1 MWRDLFQPS
10 HLIIVAVLL
19 VILFGWKKL
28 PDAARS
34 VGRSMRIF
42 KSEVSE
48 MKNDGK
54 DARPSAAAS
63 DTVPGDV
70 VPPQT
75 TQPTP
80 AHSARSGAAAAH
92 GGPGPGAA
100 GAGVPADPQRVQ
112 RPLGGRP
119 GPAGRAAALREP
131 RALSAGSTGSP
142 LTRLV
147 RH

>member
-75 TQPTP
+75 AQPTQPTQP
-80 AHSARSGAAAAH
+80 APAPQPPTAAQAPPQPAPAYQPTPSASNGH
-92 GGPGPGAA
+92 
-100 GAGVPADPQRVQ
+100 PADASDRPAEQQRYEN
-112 RPLGGRP
+112 
-119 GPAGRAAALREP
+119 PAL
-131 RALSAGSTGSP
+131 
-142 LTRLV
+142 
-147 RH
+147 

>member
-1 MWRDLFQPS
+1 MWRDLLQPS

-42 KSEVSE
+42 KSEVGE

-54 DARPSAAAS
+54 QTRPSAAAE
-63 DTVPGDV
+63 DVVPGDV

-75 TQPTP
+75 AQPTAPAPPAAQPAAQPAAPTVAQPQAAAPQPTP
-80 AHSARSGAAAAH
+80 VYQQTPARNGQSAEDATAEQQRH
-92 GGPGPGAA
+92 EN
-100 GAGVPADPQRVQ
+100 PA
-112 RPLGGRP
+112 L
-119 GPAGRAAALREP
+119 
-131 RALSAGSTGSP
+131 
-142 LTRLV
+142 
-147 RH
+147 

>member
-70 VPPQT
+70 VPPQP
-75 TQPTP
+75 TQPTQPTQP
-80 AHSARSGAAAAH
+80 APAPQPPTAAQAPAQPAYQPTPSASNGH
-92 GGPGPGAA
+92 
-100 GAGVPADPQRVQ
+100 PADASDRPAEQQRYEN
-112 RPLGGRP
+112 
-119 GPAGRAAALREP
+119 PAL
-131 RALSAGSTGSP
+131 
-142 LTRLV
+142 
-147 RH
+147 

>member
-54 DARPSAAAS
+54 DARPSAAAG

-75 TQPTP
+75 TQTQATQPAPAPQAPTAAP
-80 AHSARSGAAAAH
+80 APPQPAPAYQ
-92 GGPGPGAA
+92 PTPGAA
-100 GAGVPADPQRVQ
+100 NGQVADAQD
-112 RPLGGRP
+112 
-119 GPAGRAAALREP
+119 RAAAEQQRHENP
-131 RALSAGSTGSP
+131 AL
-142 LTRLV
+142 
-147 RH
+147 

>member
-75 TQPTP
+75 TQPAQPTQPAPAPQPPTAAQAPPQPAPAYQPTP
-80 AHSARSGAAAAH
+80 SASNGH
-92 GGPGPGAA
+92 
-100 GAGVPADPQRVQ
+100 PADASDRPAEQQRYEN
-112 RPLGGRP
+112 
-119 GPAGRAAALREP
+119 PAL
-131 RALSAGSTGSP
+131 
-142 LTRLV
+142 
-147 RH
+147 

>member
-54 DARPSAAAS
+54 DARPSAAAG

-75 TQPTP
+75 AQTQPTQHAP
-80 AHSARSGAAAAH
+80 APQAPTAA
-92 GGPGPGAA
+92 GPPPQPAPAYQPTPGAPN
-100 GAGVPADPQRVQ
+100 GQPADAQD
-112 RPLGGRP
+112 
-119 GPAGRAAALREP
+119 RAAAEQQRHENP
-131 RALSAGSTGSP
+131 AL
-142 LTRLV
+142 
-147 RH
+147 

>member
-10 HLIIVAVLL
+10 HLIIVAVLV

-34 VGRSMRIF
+34 IGRSMRIF

-75 TQPTP
+75 AQTQPAQPAPAPQTSTAAQVPPQPTP
-80 AHSARSGAAAAH
+80 AYQPTPSAANGQATDAQ
-92 GGPGPGAA
+92 
-100 GAGVPADPQRVQ
+100 D
-112 RPLGGRP
+112 
-119 GPAGRAAALREP
+119 RAAEQQRHENPAL
-131 RALSAGSTGSP
+131 
-142 LTRLV
+142 
-147 RH
+147 

>member
-42 KSEVSE
+42 KSEVGE

-54 DARPSAAAS
+54 QSRPSAAAD

-75 TQPTP
+75 AQPTP
-80 AHSARSGAAAAH
+80 PSQPAPQPAQPQAAAPQQPPAYQQ
-92 GGPGPGAA
+92 PPVYQQTPAA
-100 GAGVPADPQRVQ
+100 NGQSAQD
-112 RPLGGRP
+112 
-119 GPAGRAAALREP
+119 AAAEQQRHENP
-131 RALSAGSTGSP
+131 AL
-142 LTRLV
+142 
-147 RH
+147 

>member
-1 MWRDLFQPS
+1 MWRDLLQPS

-42 KSEVSE
+42 KSEVGE

-54 DARPSAAAS
+54 QSRPSAAAE
-63 DTVPGDV
+63 DTVQGDV

-75 TQPTP
+75 AQPTP
-80 AHSARSGAAAAH
+80 PSQPAPQPAAPPQAAA
-92 GGPGPGAA
+92 PQ
-100 GAGVPADPQRVQ
+100 PAPVYQ
-112 RPLGGRP
+112 PA
-119 GPAGRAAALREP
+119 PAGNGQSAQDAAAEQQRHENP
-131 RALSAGSTGSP
+131 AL
-142 LTRLV
+142 
-147 RH
+147 

>member
-75 TQPTP
+75 TQPTHPTQP
-80 AHSARSGAAAAH
+80 APAPQPPTAAQAPPQPAPAYQPTPSASNGH
-92 GGPGPGAA
+92 
-100 GAGVPADPQRVQ
+100 PADASDRPAEQQRYEN
-112 RPLGGRP
+112 
-119 GPAGRAAALREP
+119 PAL
-131 RALSAGSTGSP
+131 
-142 LTRLV
+142 
-147 RH
+147 

>member
-75 TQPTP
+75 TQPP
-80 AHSARSGAAAAH
+80 AHPARSGAAAAH
-92 GGPGPGAA
+92 GGPGPPQ
-100 GAGVPADPQRVQ
+100 PAPAYQPTPSASNGHSADAQDRPAEQQRYEN
-112 RPLGGRP
+112 
-119 GPAGRAAALREP
+119 PAL
-131 RALSAGSTGSP
+131 
-142 LTRLV
+142 
-147 RH
+147 

>member
-75 TQPTP
+75 TQPTQPTQP
-80 AHSARSGAAAAH
+80 APAPQPPTAAQAPPQPAPAYQPTPSASNGHSADASDR
-92 GGPGPGAA
+92 
-100 GAGVPADPQRVQ
+100 PAEQQRYEN
-112 RPLGGRP
+112 
-119 GPAGRAAALREP
+119 PAL
-131 RALSAGSTGSP
+131 
-142 LTRLV
+142 
-147 RH
+147 

>member
-54 DARPSAAAS
+54 DARPSAAAG
-63 DTVPGDV
+63 DTVPGDAPTPQ
-70 VPPQT
+70 PPTAAQAPAQPAQAY
-75 TQPTP
+75 QPTP
-80 AHSARSGAAAAH
+80 SASNGHSADAQ
-92 GGPGPGAA
+92 
-100 GAGVPADPQRVQ
+100 D
-112 RPLGGRP
+112 RP
-119 GPAGRAAALREP
+119 GEQQRYENPAL
-131 RALSAGSTGSP
+131 
-142 LTRLV
+142 
-147 RH
+147 

>member
-54 DARPSAAAS
+54 DAHPSAAAS

-75 TQPTP
+75 TQPTQPTQP
-80 AHSARSGAAAAH
+80 APAPAYQPTPSASNGHSADAQ
-92 GGPGPGAA
+92 
-100 GAGVPADPQRVQ
+100 D
-112 RPLGGRP
+112 RP
-119 GPAGRAAALREP
+119 GEQQRYENPAL
-131 RALSAGSTGSP
+131 
-142 LTRLV
+142 
-147 RH
+147 

>member
-1 MWRDLFQPS
+1 MWRDLLQPS

-42 KSEVSE
+42 KSEVGE

-54 DARPSAAAS
+54 QSRPSAAAGE
-63 DTVPGDV
+63 TVPGDV

-75 TQPTP
+75 AQPTP
-80 AHSARSGAAAAH
+80 PSQPAAQPQAAQPQAAA
-92 GGPGPGAA
+92 PQQPPVFQQTPAA
-100 GAGVPADPQRVQ
+100 NGQSAQDATAEQQRHENPA
-112 RPLGGRP
+112 L
-119 GPAGRAAALREP
+119 
-131 RALSAGSTGSP
+131 
-142 LTRLV
+142 
-147 RH
+147 

>member
-75 TQPTP
+75 TQPTQP
-80 AHSARSGAAAAH
+80 APAPQPPMAAQAPPQPAPAYQPTPSASNGH
-92 GGPGPGAA
+92 
-100 GAGVPADPQRVQ
+100 PADASDRPAEQQRYEN
-112 RPLGGRP
+112 
-119 GPAGRAAALREP
+119 PAL
-131 RALSAGSTGSP
+131 
-142 LTRLV
+142 
-147 RH
+147 

>member
-75 TQPTP
+75 TQTTQPTP
-80 AHSARSGAAAAH
+80 APQPPTAAQAPPQPAPAYQPTPSASNGH
-92 GGPGPGAA
+92 
-100 GAGVPADPQRVQ
+100 PADASDRPAEQQRYEN
-112 RPLGGRP
+112 
-119 GPAGRAAALREP
+119 PAL
-131 RALSAGSTGSP
+131 
-142 LTRLV
+142 
-147 RH
+147 

>member
-75 TQPTP
+75 TQPTQPTQP
-80 AHSARSGAAAAH
+80 APAPQPPTAAQAPPQPAPAYQPTPSASNGH
-92 GGPGPGAA
+92 
-100 GAGVPADPQRVQ
+100 PADASDRPAEPQRYEN
-112 RPLGGRP
+112 
-119 GPAGRAAALREP
+119 PAL
-131 RALSAGSTGSP
+131 
-142 LTRLV
+142 
-147 RH
+147 

>member
-34 VGRSMRIF
+34 IGRSMRIF

-54 DARPSAAAS
+54 DARPSAAAG

-75 TQPTP
+75 AQTQPTQP
-80 AHSARSGAAAAH
+80 APAPQAPTAAPTPQPAPAYQ
-92 GGPGPGAA
+92 PTPGAPNGQA
-100 GAGVPADPQRVQ
+100 ADAQD
-112 RPLGGRP
+112 
-119 GPAGRAAALREP
+119 RAATEQQRHENPAL
-131 RALSAGSTGSP
+131 
-142 LTRLV
+142 
-147 RH
+147 

>member
-1 MWRDLFQPS
+1 MWRDLLQPS
-10 HLIIVAVLL
+10 HLLIVAVLL
-19 VILFGWKKL
+19 AILFGWKKL

-54 DARPSAAAS
+54 DARPSAAAG

-75 TQPTP
+75 TQPMQPAPAPQPPMAAQAPPQPAPVYQPTP
-80 AHSARSGAAAAH
+80 SASNGHSADASDR
-92 GGPGPGAA
+92 
-100 GAGVPADPQRVQ
+100 PAEQQRYEN
-112 RPLGGRP
+112 
-119 GPAGRAAALREP
+119 PAL
-131 RALSAGSTGSP
+131 
-142 LTRLV
+142 
-147 RH
+147 

>member
-1 MWRDLFQPS
+1 MWRDLLQPS

-75 TQPTP
+75 TQPTQP
-80 AHSARSGAAAAH
+80 APAPQPPTAAQAPPQPAPAYQPTPSASNGH
-92 GGPGPGAA
+92 
-100 GAGVPADPQRVQ
+100 PADAADRPADQQRYEN
-112 RPLGGRP
+112 
-119 GPAGRAAALREP
+119 PAL
-131 RALSAGSTGSP
+131 
-142 LTRLV
+142 
-147 RH
+147 

>member
-1 MWRDLFQPS
+1 MWRDLLQPS

-19 VILFGWKKL
+19 AILFGWKKL

-54 DARPSAAAS
+54 EARPSAAAG

-70 VPPQT
+70 VPPQAPQAPRAQPAPAPQPPT
-75 TQPTP
+75 AAQAPPQPAPAYQPT
-80 AHSARSGAAAAH
+80 HSAPNGQAADAQ
-92 GGPGPGAA
+92 
-100 GAGVPADPQRVQ
+100 D
-112 RPLGGRP
+112 
-119 GPAGRAAALREP
+119 RAAEQQRHENPAL
-131 RALSAGSTGSP
+131 
-142 LTRLV
+142 
-147 RH
+147 

>member
-54 DARPSAAAS
+54 DARPSAAAG

-75 TQPTP
+75 TQPTQP
-80 AHSARSGAAAAH
+80 APAPQPPTAAQAPPQPAPAYQPTPSASNGH
-92 GGPGPGAA
+92 
-100 GAGVPADPQRVQ
+100 PADASDRPAEQQRYEN
-112 RPLGGRP
+112 
-119 GPAGRAAALREP
+119 PAL
-131 RALSAGSTGSP
+131 
-142 LTRLV
+142 
-147 RH
+147 